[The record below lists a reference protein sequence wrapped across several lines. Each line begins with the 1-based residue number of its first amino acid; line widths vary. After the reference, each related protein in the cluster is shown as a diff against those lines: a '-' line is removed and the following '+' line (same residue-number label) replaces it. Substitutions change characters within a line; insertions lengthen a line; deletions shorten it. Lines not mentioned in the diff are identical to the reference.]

1 MIHHDLMN
9 FSSSLSNF
17 RVLAKQSL
25 HAASAAAVQTSR
37 LWWLPEICGLLFVCV
52 LSAGQAPAAVIYYT
66 HGTSNGGLARIAI
79 QEQTGQW
86 QGHQAIE
93 GPTLNHPKKLVITQD
108 GGYAMVTS
116 EETDLTW
123 FFQLG
128 SAPKFLKELK
138 LGSET
143 SEVAMIG
150 NRALLCAG
158 EGFFYAI
165 DPQKAKIE
173 KTWNAETD
181 LSPSGRKGEDIL
193 YLPNEQVALVSF
205 QKDSKKG
212 KHQGNRLVV
221 FDPQR
226 FAAKYDLSLPRD
238 HPELHIASDL
248 REQGPSPEVIL
259 VAKKCNTLVLTLDLY
274 GALAFADMNAALRGQ
289 WKNLE
294 YLPTSLG
301 GEWGTAFP
309 DRGLMFEIGGK
320 EHMLI
325 SNASDQGG
333 IVLVNVAERKI
344 TQKFPCQAGAELPV
358 WLPTAKKAVTVIS
371 GKVKARES
379 SGISNEVSGQGN
391 ELFVFD
397 LAPLEVGGDATL
409 ERITF
414 ESPVTRVESVSQG
427 ANQILLLLCGKEG
440 AQEWLVYDLATHA
453 ILHREAAKG
462 VVSRVA
468 PWHPQQ

>member
-1 MIHHDLMN
+1 MN
-9 FSSSLSNF
+9 FPSSLSPF
-17 RVLAKQSL
+17 WVQAKQSL
-25 HAASAAAVQTSR
+25 RTAFAAAVQTSR
-37 LWWLPEICGLLFVCV
+37 QWWLPEIFGLLLVCV
-52 LSAGQAPAAVIYYT
+52 LGVGQASAAVIYYT

-93 GPTLNHPKKLVITQD
+93 GPSLNHPKKLVITQD

-128 SAPKFLKELK
+128 STPKFLKELK

-158 EGFFYAI
+158 EGFFYSI

-193 YLPNEQVALVSF
+193 YLPNEQVALISF

-212 KHQGNRLVV
+212 KHLGNRLVV

-226 FAAKYDLSLPRD
+226 FTPKYDLPLPRN

-259 VAKKCNTLVLTLDLY
+259 AAKKCNTLVLTLDLY
-274 GALAFADMNAALRGQ
+274 GALAFADLNAALRGQ
-289 WKNLE
+289 WKNLD

-309 DRGLMFEIGGK
+309 DRGLLFEVGGK
-320 EHMLI
+320 EHVLI

-333 IVLVNVAERKI
+333 IVLVNVADRKI

-379 SGISNEVSGQGN
+379 SGVSNEISGQGN
-391 ELFVFD
+391 ELLVFD
-397 LAPLEVGGDATL
+397 FTPLEVGGEAVL
-409 ERITF
+409 ERIAF
-414 ESPVTRVESVSQG
+414 EAPVTRVKSVSEG
-427 ANQILLLLCGKEG
+427 ANQILLLLCGKEN
-440 AQEWLVYDLATHA
+440 AQEWIVYDLATRT
-453 ILHREAAKG
+453 IMHREATKG
-462 VVSRVA
+462 VVSRIA
-468 PWHPQQ
+468 LWHAQQ